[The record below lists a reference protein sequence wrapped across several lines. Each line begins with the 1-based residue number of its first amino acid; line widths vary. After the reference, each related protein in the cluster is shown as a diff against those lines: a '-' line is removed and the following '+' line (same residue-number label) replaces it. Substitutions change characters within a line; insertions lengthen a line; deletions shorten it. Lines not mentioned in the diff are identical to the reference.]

1 MEEKNSINWYP
12 GHMKKTREEIIK
24 NIKLVNL
31 VVEIVDARAPISSK
45 NPDIDSMINGKSK
58 LVVLTKKDL
67 ADEEDMGKFISYYKE
82 KGIKSVAINS
92 TKKTGISPLINI
104 LEQIKEENYQKN
116 KAKGIIK
123 KPLRIMIVGI
133 PNVGKSTLINQ
144 IIGKKSAKTGNTP
157 GITKS
162 QQWLK
167 IKGDIELLDTPGIL
181 WPKIEDKIT
190 AQKLAFLGSI
200 RDQVIEIED
209 IYYEFIK
216 FLIENKKQ
224 KNLFE
229 EFEINFDETDFEKI
243 SEIIAKKRGVL
254 LKNNEVDY
262 FRLAN
267 IVLNEFRNG
276 KYGKIQLDEI

>member
-116 KAKGIIK
+116 KARGIIK

>member
-167 IKGDIELLDTPGIL
+167 TKGDIELLDTPGIL
-181 WPKIEDKIT
+181 WPKIEDKLT

>member
-1 MEEKNSINWYP
+1 MEEKNTINWYP
-12 GHMKKTREEIIK
+12 GHMKKTREDIIK

-31 VVEIVDARAPISSK
+31 VVEIVDARAPISTK
-45 NPDIDSMINGKSK
+45 NPDIDSMINSK
-58 LVVLTKKDL
+58 PKLIVLTKKDL
-67 ADEEDMGKFISYYKE
+67 AKEEELGRFISYYKE
-82 KGIKSVAINS
+82 KGIRAVAINATNKS
-92 TKKTGISPLINI
+92 GISPLINA
-104 LEQIKEENYQKN
+104 LEQIKEENFQKN
-116 KAKGIIK
+116 KSKGIIK

-181 WPKIEDKIT
+181 WPKIEDKEV
-190 AQKLAFLGSI
+190 AEKLAFLGSI

-216 FLIENKKQ
+216 FLVLNQKQ
-224 KNLFE
+224 EDLFR
-229 EFEINFDETDFEKI
+229 EFDIDSNEKDFETI
-243 SEIIAKKRGVL
+243 SEIIAKKRGFI
-254 LKNNEVDY
+254 KGNEIDY

-267 IVLNEFRNG
+267 AVLNDFRNG
-276 KYGKIQLDEI
+276 KYGKIQLDELI

>member
-1 MEEKNSINWYP
+1 
-12 GHMKKTREEIIK
+12 MKKTREEIIK

-243 SEIIAKKRGVL
+243 SEIIAKK
-254 LKNNEVDY
+254 EAFY
-262 FRLAN
+262 
-267 IVLNEFRNG
+267 
-276 KYGKIQLDEI
+276 

>member
-262 FRLAN
+262 FILAN